1 MSTNDL
7 LLAISLTGIG
17 VCTLIRCIINASD
30 WIPDLLTKHR
40 KHKPQHKHG
49 KGLNGDERF

>member
-30 WIPDLLTKHR
+30 WIPDLLAKHR
-40 KHKPQHKHG
+40 KHNPLHKHG
-49 KGLNGDERF
+49 RG